1 MGAVALTE
9 DNRKR
14 RRRRRRIIASA
25 LFLAIAL
32 TLAWIFES
40 QSTTTVVFIR
50 YADVELG
57 DDSNPGLTAAGQ
69 VRAEELVRMVGDI
82 DVVAGIDAIFATQFR
97 NTQETA
103 EPLAK
108 MLQMP
113 VQVIDA
119 DNVRGLTDLILQE
132 YKGRIVLVITNRKAL
147 PQLIQRFHGSKNLPP
162 MDDSEYD
169 NLYIVSIPWYGKV
182 KTLRLKYGAPYVADE

>member
-1 MGAVALTE
+1 VTDE
-9 DNRKR
+9 SRKR

-25 LFLAIAL
+25 AFLVISL

-40 QSTTTVVFIR
+40 QSTTTVIFVR
-50 YADVELG
+50 YADVNPG
-57 DDSNPGLTAAGQ
+57 DESNPGLNGAGQ
-69 VRAEELVRMVGDI
+69 RRAEELVRVIGDI
-82 DVVAGIDAIFATQFR
+82 NVVASVNAIFATQFR

-108 MLQMP
+108 SLQMP

-132 YKGRIVLVITNRKAL
+132 YKGDIVLVITNRKAL
-147 PQLIQRFHGSKNLPP
+147 PQLIQRFHGSKNLPEIE
-162 MDDSEYD
+162 DSEYD
-169 NLYIVSIPWYGKV
+169 NLFIVSIPWYGKV
-182 KTLRLKYGAPYVADE
+182 KTLRLKYGAPFVADE

>member
-1 MGAVALTE
+1 MS
-9 DNRKR
+9 DDHKKR
-14 RRRRRRIIASA
+14 RRRRRRIIASVI
-25 LFLAIAL
+25 FLGISL

-40 QSTTTVVFIR
+40 QSTTTVVFLR
-50 YADVELG
+50 YADVALG
-57 DDSNPGLTAAGQ
+57 NDSTPGLTVAGQ
-69 VRAEELVRMVGDI
+69 ARAQELVRVIGDI
-82 DVVAGIDAIFATQFR
+82 DVVASIDAIFATQFR

-132 YKGRIVLVITNRKAL
+132 YKGKIVLVITNRQAL
-147 PQLIQRFHGSKNLPP
+147 PHLIQRFHGSKNLPP
-162 MDDSEYD
+162 IEDSEYD

-182 KTLRLKYGAPYVADE
+182 KTLRLKYGAPFVADE

>member
-1 MGAVALTE
+1 MDAVN
-9 DNRKR
+9 DDHRKR
-14 RRRRRRIIASA
+14 RRRRRRIIVSA
-25 LFLAIAL
+25 IFLGLAL

-40 QSTTTVVFIR
+40 QSTTTVIFVR
-50 YADVELG
+50 YADVDLG
-57 DDSNPGLTAAGQ
+57 DDSNPGLTVAGQ
-69 VRAEELVRMVGDI
+69 ARAQELVRVIGDI
-82 DVVAGIDAIFATQFR
+82 DVIASIDAIFATQFR

-132 YKGRIVLVITNRKAL
+132 YKGKIVLVITNRVAL
-147 PQLIQRFHGSKNLPP
+147 PQLIQRFHGSKNLPDIA
-162 MDDSEYD
+162 DDEYD

-182 KTLRLKYGAPYVADE
+182 KTLQLKYGTPYRSP